1 MQPKI
6 HKVNLQFDEGYV
18 LRAAYARPNK
28 GLVVVVDNYP
38 VSSRRLVN
46 GQTPETR
53 ILHLDSRFGIEKSYP
68 IKGIFYS
75 SPQVRVG
82 TNGHAAVIFGFSE
95 NSNAFNRPKTVR
107 SEMIYTFNASGEFV
121 QKLEIGGD
129 GLDISLAPY
138 ITQQGQVWIKTQ
150 SDSSYAA
157 NSNNYNDKAPLE
169 RWTPGKPSEGP
180 GRDILLTRISGVI
193 KGEHESYR
201 VGTDGMDLSSGGRL
215 VDDEE
220 VFLLHGRSE
229 LNKPILVNAEQI
241 SFLNSPTRGFNQY
254 FIRFNDGGVKEGFY
268 LDPKDPKTYVNSAP
282 TNNSFRDPATGF
294 SYCLARRI
302 DTHATNH
309 SEAIGSFYVPREQAL
324 EAITLEQMS
333 SQSVDQVYRLADEFY
348 STTPHHFKLHGTEFE
363 LEGSGGLSA
372 NSYGNYFVVG
382 SLKSISGSDLTTG
395 VDLLSIKFE
404 SSSNLDDSQRFA
416 FIVVKNNDNKIMV
429 RVEDTSGEY
438 GDLRRS
444 VDIEKTGTEEADYM
458 NGSAQSN
465 VKEYF
470 EGGAGDDVLMGRQ
483 GGDVLSGG
491 SGNDLIKA
499 GHGRDVITGGVGGDT
514 LFGGF
519 GHNIFTGEKD
529 GEVDTLSFK
538 SDQHLWNWLYGKS
551 GNNADGSK
559 LDVIHSLDAI
569 DKIRIEGVVTSQLSF
584 EAIDNFSTS
593 TGNYSGV
600 GFYADGFL
608 EAIYTGGDLSTSQL
622 KSMTVG
628 VDV

>member
-1 MQPKI
+1 MQPNIKKI
-6 HKVNLQFDEGYV
+6 SLQLDSGYV
-18 LRAAYARPNK
+18 LRAAYAKPSK

-53 ILHLDSRFGIEKSYP
+53 ILHLDNQFDVEKSYS

-75 SPQVRVG
+75 SPLVRVG
-82 TNGHAAVIFGFSE
+82 ADGHAAVLFGFSE
-95 NSNAFNRPKTVR
+95 KSNAFNRPKTVR
-107 SEMIYTFNASGEFV
+107 SEVVYTFNDSGEFV

-169 RWTPGKPSEGP
+169 RWTPGRPSEGP
-180 GRDILLTRISGVI
+180 GRDILLTRISAVI

-215 VDDEE
+215 VDGEE

-229 LNKPILVNAEQI
+229 SNKPILVNAQQI
-241 SFLNSPTRGFNQY
+241 NFLNSPTRDFNQY
-254 FIRFNDGGVKEGFY
+254 FIRFNASSGAKEGFY
-268 LDPKDPKTYVNSAP
+268 QDPKDPKTYVNSAP
-282 TNNSFRDPATGF
+282 TNNSFRDPVTGF
-294 SYCLARRI
+294 SYYLERRV
-302 DTHATNH
+302 DTHAITH

-324 EAITLEQMS
+324 DAITLEQMS
-333 SQSVDQVYRLADEFY
+333 GQSVDQIYRQLDEFY

-363 LEGSGGLSA
+363 LDGSGGLSA

-382 SLKSISGSDLTTG
+382 SLKSISGSELMTG

-404 SSSNLDDSQRFA
+404 SSSNLDSSQRFA
-416 FIVVKNNDNKIMV
+416 FILERNDNKTIV
-429 RVEDTSGEY
+429 RVEDASGEY

-444 VDIEKTGTEEADYM
+444 VDIVKTGTEEADYM
-458 NGSAQSN
+458 NSAAQSN

-491 SGNDLIKA
+491 SGNDLIRA

-529 GEVDTLSFK
+529 AEVDTLSFK

-551 GNNADGSK
+551 GNNSDGSK

-600 GFYADGFL
+600 GIYADGFL